1 MQKLWEPFTADNA
14 PTLVGKPKLFFIQAC
29 QGSRM
34 DEGVTLNVVQKDSE
48 VFASYKV
55 PVHADFLIYH
65 STVAGYYSWRNTAN
79 GSWFVQSLASVLDDY
94 SRQKRDLL
102 TLLTIATKRVAIE
115 YESSSS
121 RKEYSN
127 KKQTPFFYSTLRYKL
142 FLEPKPIVQND
153 KNLVEL

>member
-1 MQKLWEPFTADNA
+1 
-14 PTLVGKPKLFFIQAC
+14 
-29 QGSRM
+29 M
-34 DEGVTLNVVQKDSE
+34 DEGVTLHQTGSRVQKDSE

-55 PVHADFLIYH
+55 PAHADFLISH

-79 GSWFVQSLASVLDDY
+79 GSWFVQTLSSVLDDY
-94 SRQKRDLL
+94 SGQKRDLL

-121 RKEYSN
+121 KQEYSN

-142 FLEPKPIVQND
+142 FLEPKKPG
-153 KNLVEL
+153 L

>member
-1 MQKLWEPFTADNA
+1 
-14 PTLVGKPKLFFIQAC
+14 
-29 QGSRM
+29 M
-34 DEGVTLNVVQKDSE
+34 DEGVALHTSVQKDSE

-55 PVHADFLIYH
+55 PVHADFLISH

-79 GSWFVQSLASVLDDY
+79 GSWFVQSLASVLEDY
-94 SRQKRDLL
+94 SEQKRDLL

-121 RKEYSN
+121 RQEYSN

-142 FLEPKPIVQND
+142 FLEPKPGLYSQ
-153 KNLVEL
+153 